1 MTSSCVG
8 AALLLSRKSE
18 HNKQVSSNTVEECK
32 AKLVLYHAVTL
43 AKLMHTWLCSYTHP
57 WLLLLSAILL
67 LCVSQAS
74 FFSSFFAPRRAC
86 AAVWF
91 VLRVQWKMRERNK
104 EMARKARKKMPEESQ
119 KQTDTRVFF
128 RVVVAAAVVAVCVC

>member
-1 MTSSCVG
+1 
-8 AALLLSRKSE
+8 
-18 HNKQVSSNTVEECK
+18 
-32 AKLVLYHAVTL
+32 
-43 AKLMHTWLCSYTHP
+43 
-57 WLLLLSAILL
+57 
-67 LCVSQAS
+67 
-74 FFSSFFAPRRAC
+74 
-86 AAVWF
+86 